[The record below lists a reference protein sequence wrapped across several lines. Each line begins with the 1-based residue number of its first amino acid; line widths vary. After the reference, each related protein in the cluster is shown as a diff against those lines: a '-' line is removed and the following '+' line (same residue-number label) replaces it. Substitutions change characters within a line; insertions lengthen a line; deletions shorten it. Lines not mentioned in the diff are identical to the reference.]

1 VAPALED
8 LPDWTAEAIEAELRE
23 LSESSG
29 RKLRVMLPPLFVA
42 MSGSPRSLP
51 LFDSMAILGRAMVR
65 QRLKQADQVLKPQ
78 PAPEI
83 QHEAKPSGKPSDMS
97 QTPEDPAFPPIRRR
111 CARRNS
117 PTAPDRCRS
126 VSGAFPSHPDQ

>member
-1 VAPALED
+1 VAPALEAM
-8 LPDWTAEAIEAELRE
+8 PDWTAESIEAELRE

-65 QRLKQADQVLKPQ
+65 QRLKVADQVL
-78 PAPEI
+78 
-83 QHEAKPSGKPSDMS
+83 
-97 QTPEDPAFPPIRRR
+97 
-111 CARRNS
+111 
-117 PTAPDRCRS
+117 TA
-126 VSGAFPSHPDQ
+126 ATNAA